1 MADVHAHHLYA
12 HFAPHPAADV
22 RTHHDGAA
30 DHDGGRLR
38 VRTRRADENVY
49 PGREI
54 TNIRLPARL
63 QPAGLTSLLFNSLI
77 ANY

>member
-1 MADVHAHHLYA
+1 MDLRLLLGFLHLRSASADG
-12 HFAPHPAADV
+12 
-22 RTHHDGAA
+22 TA

-63 QPAGLTSLLFNSLI
+63 QPAGLTSLLFNSF
-77 ANY
+77 NS

>member
-1 MADVHAHHLYA
+1 MLGLVDLRLLLGFLHLRSASADG
-12 HFAPHPAADV
+12 
-22 RTHHDGAA
+22 TA

-38 VRTRRADENVY
+38 VRTRSADENVY

-63 QPAGLTSLLFNSLI
+63 QPVGLTGLTSSSVQFL
-77 ANY
+77 